1 MQTKTLNFIEPEL
14 NELKEKGLYKNIR
27 TIQSAQGAWV
37 EIEGRRVL
45 NFCSN
50 NYLGF
55 AADERIKAAAKGAI
69 DKYGVGPGAVRT
81 IAGTMTIHEELERE
95 LAKFK
100 GVEACLTVQ
109 SGLIANMCAIPA
121 LVGKED
127 TIVSDE
133 LNHASIIDGMML
145 SGAEFRRYRHLDY
158 GHLEEMLKERAGG
171 SRRVLVVSESVY
183 SMDGDVADLRILVD
197 LCRKYGAILYID
209 EAHSVGVRGIR
220 GAGCC
225 EEAGVIDEVD
235 IIIGTL
241 GKAFCSAGAFAIV
254 RPELKDYLI
263 NHTRPFI
270 FTTGLPPVNINWTR
284 FILNK
289 MPAMRKE
296 REHLAALGEYLRDGL
311 SARGLKTFGSSQ
323 IVPLIVG
330 ENGPAEELAGK
341 LRDGGFLALPVRP
354 PTVPAGT
361 ARLRFSLHADL
372 KQEQLSDLLELL

>member
-1 MQTKTLNFIEPEL
+1 MNESFYKSIRSEL
-14 NELKEKGLYKNIR
+14 EALKQAHRFRQLR
-27 TIQSAQGAWV
+27 TGVDRGFVNLSGNDYLGISARQDWV
-37 EIEGRRVL
+37 EEFL
-45 NFCSN
+45 
-50 NYLGF
+50 
-55 AADERIKAAAKGAI
+55 AANPPVNMGMSAASSRLLTGNH
-69 DKYGVGPGAVRT
+69 DFYPLLE
-81 IAGTMTIHEELERE
+81 EELSAFYQGRSA
-95 LAKFK
+95 LVFN
-100 GVEACLTVQ
+100 
-109 SGLIANMCAIPA
+109 SGYHANSGIIPA
-121 LVGKED
+121 VVGKGD
-127 TIVSDE
+127 LILSDK

>member
-1 MQTKTLNFIEPEL
+1 MNESFYQSIRSEL
-14 NELKEKGLYKNIR
+14 DVLKQAHRFRQLR
-27 TIQSAQGAWV
+27 TGVDRGFVNLSG
-37 EIEGRRVL
+37 
-45 NFCSN
+45 ND
-50 NYLGF
+50 YLGISSRQDWIEEF
-55 AADERIKAAAKGAI
+55 LAANPPSNMGMSAASSRLLTGNHDFYPLLEA
-69 DKYGVGPGAVRT
+69 
-81 IAGTMTIHEELERE
+81 ELSDFYQGRAA
-95 LAKFK
+95 LVFN
-100 GVEACLTVQ
+100 
-109 SGLIANMCAIPA
+109 SGYHANSGIIPA
-121 LVGKED
+121 VVGKGD
-127 TIVSDE
+127 LILSDK

-183 SMDGDVADLRILVD
+183 SMDGDVADLRILVE

-209 EAHSVGVRGIR
+209 EAHSVGVRGAR

-225 EEAGVIDEVD
+225 EEAGVIDEID

-254 RPELKDYLI
+254 RPEMKDYLI

-284 FILNK
+284 FILKK
-289 MPAMRKE
+289 MPAMCKE

-311 SARGLKTFGSSQ
+311 SAKGLKTFGSSQ

-330 ENGPAEELAGK
+330 ENGPAEELAAK
-341 LRDGGFLALPVRP
+341 LREGGFLALPVRP

-372 KQEQLSDLLELL
+372 KQEQLTDLLELL